1 VTASGPLPVVVPG
14 ARDRAIACR
23 RPDLAAFDRA
33 GMLALLDAHFDGV
46 SPAQFHRDLDAKDWV
61 LRIVRDDALVGFST
75 LRAWATTHAGR
86 AIHVISSGDTIMSPD
101 AWGSPALARGWIAL
115 VRSIQAT
122 QPSARWY
129 WLLLSSGFRT
139 YRFLPVFWR
148 RFCPRHDAEP
158 SPDEQD
164 LLAALARAEYGD
176 AYDEAAG
183 VVRFKRPHRLRPH
196 LAAIPARREDDPHV
210 RFFLARNPGH
220 ARGDELVCLADI
232 GDANL
237 TAAGERMVR
246 RGAP

>member
-1 VTASGPLPVVVPG
+1 VTTVPIPVTGPAP
-14 ARDRAIACR
+14 RDVALACR
-23 RPDLAAFDRA
+23 RAELTGADRA
-33 GMLALLDAHFDGV
+33 GMLSLLHEHFDGV
-46 SPAQFHRDLDAKDWV
+46 CPGQFHSDLDAKDWV
-61 LRIVRDDALVGFST
+61 LRIVRGDELVGFST
-75 LRAWATTHAGR
+75 LRLGSTRHAGR
-86 AIHVISSGDTIMSPD
+86 AINVISSGDTIMSPD

-115 VRSIQAT
+115 VRSIQ
-122 QPSARWY
+122 SARPSEPWY

-148 RFCPRHDAEP
+148 VFWPRHDAEP

-176 AYDEAAG
+176 AFDEAAG
-183 VVRFKRPHRLRPH
+183 VVRFERPHRLRPH
-196 LAAIPARREDDPHV
+196 LAAIPAGREDDPHV

-220 ARGDELVCLADI
+220 ARGDELVCLADL